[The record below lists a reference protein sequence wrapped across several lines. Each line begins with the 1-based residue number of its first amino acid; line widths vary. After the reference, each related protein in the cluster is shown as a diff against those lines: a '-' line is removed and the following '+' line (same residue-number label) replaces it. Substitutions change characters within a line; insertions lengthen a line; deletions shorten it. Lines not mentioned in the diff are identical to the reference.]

1 MKYIFS
7 IVLVSAIISAWGQNQ
22 ETPMVTE
29 RAKLLLKSGF
39 EEGVFI
45 NDEMTDICG
54 SDVSGFSWDATP
66 SWISS
71 SRFEYVVG
79 KGKNIRNFM
88 EAAIEPTIG
97 PFGKTTRA
105 LRLTNIGDDKDHSA
119 TSRVEFSFFGK
130 ESPDDYQQGFV
141 RYWMKLQGN
150 LGELIPDDR
159 ETPFY
164 MLMEWKEPNS
174 NNSMNAQQCK
184 DCCNANAGGTNNY
197 RINIGIVRNAGEKEF
212 SWVIRGEQPQPC
224 RIEEWKFMTD
234 KVKVPLGEWFLVEA
248 FMKKH
253 TSDGRVYFSVNGQVI
268 LDTDKARPAG
278 FTGRT
283 QHSQEPMNLRFW
295 SPMKNYHG
303 MEWNKQGPVSQWY
316 DDIELWSDFPGE
328 LSDNL

>member
-79 KGKNIRNFM
+79 KDKNIRNFM

-97 PFGKTTRA
+97 PFGKTTWA
-105 LRLTNIGDDKDHSA
+105 LRLTNIADDKDHSA

-150 LGELIPDDR
+150 LGELIPDNR

-174 NNSMNAQQCK
+174 NNSMNARQCK

-197 RINIGIVRNAGEKEF
+197 PVVCMDESSK
-212 SWVIRGEQPQPC
+212 QL
-224 RIEEWKFMTD
+224 IEEVASTPIKPGQEARLDYEYIRHGMVNVFMANE
-234 KVKVPLGEWFLVEA
+234 PLKGKRLVEVTEYKTKKEWA
-248 FMKKH
+248 RFMKRIADEMYPMAKK
-253 TSDGRVYFSVNGQVI
+253 
-268 LDTDKARPAG
+268 DK
-278 FTGRT
+278 TG
-283 QHSQEPMNLRFW
+283 
-295 SPMKNYHG
+295 HG
-303 MEWNKQGPVSQWY
+303 
-316 DDIELWSDFPGE
+316 
-328 LSDNL
+328 